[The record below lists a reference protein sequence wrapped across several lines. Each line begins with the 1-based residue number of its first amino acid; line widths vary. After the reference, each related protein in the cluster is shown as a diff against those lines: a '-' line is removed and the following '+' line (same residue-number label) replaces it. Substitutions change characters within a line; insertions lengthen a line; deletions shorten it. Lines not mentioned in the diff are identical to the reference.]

1 MVVAAIILAAGAS
14 TRMGQSKQR
23 LEWKSGTLL
32 TNALN
37 TARQAGISSI
47 TVVLGA
53 DEETNRQAI
62 AEENVNIVSNPQWE
76 SGMGSSLKAGLQKV
90 VRSMPEISGVLVMV
104 CDQPFV
110 TPAHLRALTDGLD
123 ISGIK
128 AVFSQYAGTAGVP
141 AAFSKDLFYQIQA
154 LDDDQGA
161 KKIIQQ
167 LNKEEYSVVDLKDGE
182 IDLDTFEQYLRYK
195 SL

>member
-1 MVVAAIILAAGAS
+1 MTVAAIILAAGAS

-23 LEWKSGTLL
+23 LAWKTGTLL
-32 TNALN
+32 SNAIH

-53 DEETNRQAI
+53 DEKSNRDAL
-62 AEENVNIVSNPQWE
+62 ASENVNIVSNPQWE
-76 SGMGSSLKAGLQKV
+76 SGMGSSLKAGLKRV
-90 VRSMPEISGVLVMV
+90 VTSNHEIDSILVMV

-110 TPAHLRALTDGLD
+110 TPVHLRSLAAGLNN
-123 ISGIK
+123 GVK

-141 AAFSKDLFYQIQA
+141 ATFSKDLFYQLQG
-154 LDDDQGA
+154 LDDDEGA

-167 LNKEEYSVVDLKDGE
+167 LNKEEYSVVELKDGE

-195 SL
+195 NL